1 MEQWLFVITANF
13 PKKRN
18 EVIHQVQWVD
28 GHQRDLVLL
37 LVLKKC
43 KKKYFNYL
51 EKETFAKM
59 YTMVFLC
66 NSKIVKRNNFQIKN
80 YQLAFFEFQQFRLRA
95 QHLQD
100 PDGGHELLRHRAE
113 FVGILFDDVTQLRN
127 ALQSEA
133 GFVGERSQ
141 PSG

>member
-1 MEQWLFVITANF
+1 MEQRLFVITANF
-13 PKKRN
+13 PQKRN
-18 EVIHQVQWVD
+18 EVIHQVQRVD

-66 NSKIVKRNNFQIKN
+66 NSKIV
-80 YQLAFFEFQQFRLRA
+80 
-95 QHLQD
+95 
-100 PDGGHELLRHRAE
+100 
-113 FVGILFDDVTQLRN
+113 
-127 ALQSEA
+127 
-133 GFVGERSQ
+133 
-141 PSG
+141 